1 MLELRHIYWNTPDGT
16 PVLKNVNLK
25 IGNSGLTA
33 VTGPNGG
40 GKTTLAK
47 IIAGIE
53 RPLKGEIFF
62 DGEDITGLDVTER
75 AKRGISYAFQTPVR
89 FKGLTV
95 ADLLEL
101 ASGKKLSESELCALL
116 SRVGLCARDYQG
128 REVNASLSGGEIK
141 RIEIA
146 TVLARRSR
154 LSVFDEP
161 EAGIDL
167 WSFAGLIDSFEE
179 LKASGTGAQLII
191 SHQERILEVADRIIV
206 VEGGAVK
213 EDGSR
218 EDVLPHLL
226 SIPSCPQCPMP
237 RPIGDPLATSTPK
250 PASKEDVR

>member
-16 PVLKNVNLK
+16 PVLKDVNLE
-25 IGNSGLTA
+25 IRDSGLTA

-53 RPLKGEIFF
+53 QPLKGRIIFE
-62 DGEDITGLDVTER
+62 GEDITDLDVTER
-75 AKRGISYAFQTPVR
+75 AKKGISYAFQSPVR

-95 ADLLEL
+95 SDLLEL
-101 ASGKKLSESELCALL
+101 ASGKKLTEAELCSLL
-116 SRVGLCARDYQG
+116 SRVGLCAKDYQN

-141 RIEIA
+141 RVEIA

-154 LSVFDEP
+154 LVVFDEP

-167 WSFAGLIDSFEE
+167 WSFAGLIASFKE
-179 LKASGTGAQLII
+179 LKASGVGAQLII

-206 VEGGAVK
+206 VEGGVVK
-213 EDGSR
+213 DDGSR
-218 EDVLPHLL
+218 SDILPHLL
-226 SIPSCPQCPMP
+226 STPGCPQCPVPQAVQGAPSGAM
-237 RPIGDPLATSTPK
+237 
-250 PASKEDVR
+250 SKEAAI